1 MHFIEI
7 CDSIAEKLDL
17 DLKGHTHSDLNSQ
30 DKGELCE
37 LFVRAFLEEAL
48 RDNCRIFRGGKIIT
62 AGGGNFK
69 QIDKILCGRTA
80 IKFFSHKGKYPT
92 QIVKRG
98 IIVTGTPDPPKKDD
112 FLGRVS

>member
-62 AGGGNFK
+62 AGGGIPQKNH
-69 QIDKILCGRTA
+69 IILCSPTA
-80 IKFFSHKGKYPT
+80 IQFFSPKPKHPTPLGKEAM
-92 QIVKRG
+92 IVN
-98 IIVTGTPDPPKKDD
+98 
-112 FLGRVS
+112 